1 MDKRTI
7 QDAGRKKAVSDRVR
21 ERRQKQPRRKT
32 SAIMRQAGRYRAIDT
47 AKKQV
52 NEARKA
58 LTPEPD
64 QEPYTATDK
73 VETAASNSVYEAMNI
88 ALRKPTPQ
96 LLMRKE
102 AVKDYKSRR
111 SMAKKKPF
119 HDETDSPDLDNEPI
133 TPDIQGSP
141 VYDPRHRPQ
150 RSAPH
155 RETEHISEPHPSIHP
170 STGQRPSVLSRV
182 SSSGST
188 KKAALAKEQ
197 GRRFV
202 RDQAI
207 REITG
212 GTTHTT
218 AKAAS
223 KTGMDF
229 LNKLGTA
236 ISRAVVPEKETLL
249 YAAGALI
256 LIIIPFVIIM
266 GVASMLLG
274 SGGSHSGYVPVSEE
288 VEAYTPMIQLYATE
302 HGIPEYVELIKAV
315 MMQESGG
322 QGTDPMQCSESGF
335 NTRYPHVPNS
345 ITDPEYSIDVGV
357 QSLAYVLELAE
368 AESPIDL
375 ERISLALQG
384 YNYGSGYITWALANY
399 GGYSELN
406 AIEYSDMMAVRMGW
420 AGYGDKAYV
429 SHVLR
434 YYPIGR
440 SFMGEG
446 NAAMVAVAQTQI
458 GNLGGEPYWS
468 WWGLD
473 YRVEWCAMF
482 VSWCADQCGYLDS
495 GVLPKMEGVLPFIDW
510 FRERDQ
516 WQGRDYEPIPG
527 DIIFFDWEGDG
538 IADHVGI
545 VEKVDGDFVYT
556 IEGNTD
562 DQCLEN
568 RYYLRSSPICGF
580 GLPLY

>member
-1 MDKRTI
+1 MDKRTVKES
-7 QDAGRKKAVSDRVR
+7 GRKKAVR
-21 ERRQKQPRRKT
+21 ESAKELKKQQPRCKSDT
-32 SAIMRQAGRYRAIDT
+32 IMRKAGRYRAIDT
-47 AKKQV
+47 AKKQIS
-52 NEARKA
+52 EARQA
-58 LTPEPD
+58 VAPEQDP
-64 QEPYTATDK
+64 QPYSATDK
-73 VETAASNSVYEAMNI
+73 VETVAANSVYEAMNT

-96 LLMRKE
+96 QLMRRE
-102 AVKDYKSRR
+102 AVKNYKRRR
-111 SMAKKKPF
+111 SQAKKNPF
-119 HDETDSPDLDNEPI
+119 HDETDYPGYDNEPI

-141 VYDPRHRPQ
+141 VHDPRHRPQ
-150 RSAPH
+150 RPAPQ
-155 RETEHISEPHPSIHP
+155 RETNHSPKNRP
-170 STGQRPSVLSRV
+170 STGQRPMALSRV

-197 GRRFV
+197 GRWYA

-207 REITG
+207 REIAG
-212 GTTHTT
+212 GAARTTE
-218 AKAAS
+218 KAAT
-223 KTGMDF
+223 KAGTDF

-249 YAAGALI
+249 YAAGALL
-256 LIIIPFVIIM
+256 LIIIPFVVIM

-274 SGGSHSGYVPVSEE
+274 SGGSRDGYIPVSEE
-288 VEAYTPMIQLYATE
+288 VEAYTPMIQLYASE
-302 HGIPEYVELIKAV
+302 HGIPEYVDLIKAV

-322 QGTDPMQCSESGF
+322 QGTDPMQCSESSF
-335 NTRYPHVPNS
+335 NTRYPHAPNS
-345 ITDPEYSIDVGV
+345 ITDPEYSIEVGV
-357 QSLAYVLELAE
+357 QSMAYVLELAE
-368 AESPIDL
+368 VESPIDL

-384 YNYGSGYITWALANY
+384 YNYGSGYITWALTNY
-399 GGYSELN
+399 GGYTELN
-406 AIEYSDMMAVRMGW
+406 AIEFSDMMASRMGW
-420 AGYGDKAYV
+420 SGYGDKAYV

-446 NAAMVAVAQTQI
+446 NAAMVAVAQSQI
-458 GNLGGEPYWS
+458 GNVGGEPYWS

-495 GVLPKMEGVLPFIDW
+495 GVLPKMEGVLPFSDW

-516 WQGRDYEPIPG
+516 WQGRDYEPVPG
-527 DIIFFDWEGDG
+527 DIIFFDWGGDG

-562 DQCLEN
+562 DQCREN
-568 RYYLRSSPICGF
+568 RYYLASTSIFGY